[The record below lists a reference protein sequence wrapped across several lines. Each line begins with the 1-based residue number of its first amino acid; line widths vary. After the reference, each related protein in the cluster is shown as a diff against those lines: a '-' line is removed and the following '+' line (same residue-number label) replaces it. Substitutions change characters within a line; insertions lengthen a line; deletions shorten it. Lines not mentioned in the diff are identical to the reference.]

1 MRRDDSIMR
10 GRGRRLVFMA
20 FRFEDDEID
29 TYSIWLRW
37 ICSSVCESLIR
48 RSMAKLLLECRNV
61 NLSGV
66 GYPSDP
72 FTLAF

>member
-29 TYSIWLRW
+29 IQF
-37 ICSSVCESLIR
+37 
-48 RSMAKLLLECRNV
+48 
-61 NLSGV
+61 G
-66 GYPSDP
+66 
-72 FTLAF
+72 